1 MIRFF
6 RRKRP
11 VTASEIGR
19 KGAQSRIAK
28 AKAPVLAKARQMRV
42 ELGMAAHPALER

>member
-42 ELGMAAHPALER
+42 EMGLSDDPRLA